1 MNYLKELL
9 PKELIYHN
17 SINIQFSLVCN
28 NVVYNI
34 CIYNSSFNAAPKGLF
49 HTSLTGKAIDFVLK
63 IVNTTKLSS
72 DLRYFISNKPII
84 IFSTKIGFE
93 NIEVSI
99 QQDSYLRIGPESETP
114 FSNGNSRK
122 YVVFKYNIPENVG
135 IYPNNT
141 FIFTLPNK
149 SISLPSTE
157 SNIKL
162 EKLDIDI
169 NSMKYPKPSLRS
181 MNKIYKEDY
190 TEGKIKEEN
199 EQNLINIKNEEI
211 KMQE

>member
-1 MNYLKELL
+1 MNYLNELL

-17 SINIQFSLVCN
+17 SINNQFSLVCN
-28 NVVYNI
+28 NVAHNI
-34 CIYNSSFNAAPKGLF
+34 CIYNSNFNAVPKVLF
-49 HTSLTGKAIDFVLK
+49 HTSLTGKTNDFFLK

-84 IFSTKIGFE
+84 IFSTKTGFE

-99 QQDSYLRIGPESETP
+99 QQDAYLRIGPESKTY

-122 YVVFKYNIPENVG
+122 YVVFKDNIPENVG
-135 IYPNNT
+135 KYPINT

-157 SNIKL
+157 SNIKF

-169 NSMKYPKPSLRS
+169 NSMKDPKPSLRS
-181 MNKIYKEDY
+181 VNKIYKEDY
-190 TEGKIKEEN
+190 TVEKIKEEN
-199 EQNLINIKNEEI
+199 EQNLINIKNEEV
-211 KMQE
+211 KM